1 VLMKRLG
8 ILPESGS
15 NQRQNRATD
24 EELKRYF
31 SLFNGQLTHLATKAL
46 VALCGLDDPN
56 EAGLQS
62 S

>member
-1 VLMKRLG
+1 M
-8 ILPESGS
+8 
-15 NQRQNRATD
+15 QNRATD

-31 SLFNGQLTHLATKAL
+31 SLFNGPLTLPATKAL

>member
-1 VLMKRLG
+1 MKRLG
-8 ILPESGS
+8 ILPESDS
-15 NQRQNRATD
+15 DQMQNRATD

-31 SLFNGQLTHLATKAL
+31 NMFNVLLTHLATKAL
-46 VALCGLDDPN
+46 VALCGLEDPN